1 VLQPLGRVRLVDHL
15 DEDIRQLRVELAAR
29 WEADAELEAL
39 RPSAARLQDFML
51 DNVDG
56 SFSLVVSLSTVV
68 ELLMGQIDSTVTKGV
83 RLGTQSMLITA
94 LSHFPKLKSELE
106 LLRSRRNV
114 DLTEDPADAV

>member
-1 VLQPLGRVRLVDHL
+1 VLQPPGRVRLVDHL
-15 DEDIRQLRVELAAR
+15 DEAIGQLRVELAAR

-39 RPSAARLQDFML
+39 RPLAARLQDML

-56 SFSLVVSLSTVV
+56 SFSLAVSLSTVV
-68 ELLMGQIDSTVTKGV
+68 ELLMGRIDSTVTKGV
-83 RLGTQSMLITA
+83 RLGTQSTLITA